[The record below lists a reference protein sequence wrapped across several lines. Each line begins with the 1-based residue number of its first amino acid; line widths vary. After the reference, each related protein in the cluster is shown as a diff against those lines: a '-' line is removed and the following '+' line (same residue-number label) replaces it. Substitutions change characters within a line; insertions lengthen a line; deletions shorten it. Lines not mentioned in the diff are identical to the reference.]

1 MQIAKAKHSK
11 FRNTGILFELL
22 TRQITADILS
32 GKDESIAKTLL
43 FKYFKENKELGREW
57 QLYSFLLNEKAKDE
71 VQAEK
76 YINVVLKQREKID
89 EKKLVQEKY
98 NLIKEIKETYP
109 IEDLLKSNLKNY
121 KTFASIYK
129 VFEDHVND
137 KVKFDMNEIIQSRT
151 VITENLCGK
160 KKQINESEDNLI
172 NIYKQQSEEVRLLSY
187 KLLIESLNEKYKGLD
202 TNQKNLL
209 KEYINNISN
218 TNSLNKLIVSEIENV
233 KSQLTECL
241 SKIDNDIIKIK
252 INEVVK
258 QLNNVKPSSN
268 VKDNQIMV
276 LLLSYELLK
285 EIKNKL

>member
-1 MQIAKAKHSK
+1 
-11 FRNTGILFELL
+11 
-22 TRQITADILS
+22 
-32 GKDESIAKTLL
+32 
-43 FKYFKENKELGREW
+43 
-57 QLYSFLLNEKAKDE
+57 
-71 VQAEK
+71 
-76 YINVVLKQREKID
+76 
-89 EKKLVQEKY
+89 
-98 NLIKEIKETYP
+98 
-109 IEDLLKSNLKNY
+109 
-121 KTFASIYK
+121 
-129 VFEDHVND
+129 
-137 KVKFDMNEIIQSRT
+137 
-151 VITENLCGK
+151 
-160 KKQINESEDNLI
+160 
-172 NIYKQQSEEVRLLSY
+172 
-187 KLLIESLNEKYKGLD
+187 LIESLNEKYKGLD

>member
-1 MQIAKAKHSK
+1 MSKIKPIGSEKLQGIEKLQRIMEIARYKEAIPNSINETSSIDY
-11 FRNTGILFELL
+11 RITLADGNTYEIV
-22 TRQITADILS
+22 
-32 GKDESIAKTLL
+32 
-43 FKYFKENKELGREW
+43 KERLG
-57 QLYSFLLNEKAKDE
+57 
-71 VQAEK
+71 
-76 YINVVLKQREKID
+76 YII
-89 EKKLVQEKY
+89 
-98 NLIKEIKETYP
+98 
-109 IEDLLKSNLKNY
+109 
-121 KTFASIYK
+121 
-129 VFEDHVND
+129 
-137 KVKFDMNEIIQSRT
+137 
-151 VITENLCGK
+151 